1 METVSRRPTVSRD
14 INIEERVEAGRGKRG
29 NRLCCWTTRGAGQ
42 VHGCSALLQHMK
54 PSMRFSLKFVHFRE
68 MEALL
73 QEMACSFHTTEHETR
88 SEHPRKEKQGWHLTV
103 LHAP

>member
-1 METVSRRPTVSRD
+1 METISRRPTVSRD
-14 INIEERVEAGRGKRG
+14 INIEESGSRERKAGEPA
-29 NRLCCWTTRGAGQ
+29 LLLDTRGAGQ
-42 VHGCSALLQHMK
+42 VQGCSALLQHMK
-54 PSMRFSLKFVHFRE
+54 PSMRFSLKFIHFRE

-73 QEMACSFHTTEHETR
+73 QEMACSFHTTERETR